1 MVYRTWRYVSEYSV
15 LLILGAVL
23 GLTWA
28 NLHPASYHALVDFPL
43 LEGGPIGHLHVDA
56 DGHAHRTLTLHF
68 LINDVLMALFFA
80 IAGKEVWEAVALKTG
95 SLRGRKAL
103 TPLIATAGGMIGPAG
118 VYLIGALMLGS
129 FAELARGWAIPTA
142 TDIAFSYLVG
152 RLIFGAGHPAVM
164 FLLLLAIADD
174 AGGLVILAVFYP
186 QGELA
191 PAWLL
196 LSLGAALGVYLLANR
211 LPRMMEARRDGRPY
225 STSVDRRLGFWPY
238 LVAGALSWYG
248 FQQAGIHP
256 ALGLLPIIP
265 AIPHSD
271 IEFGPYSAAEAELPD
286 LLNRIEH
293 GLKSPVEVILFFF
306 GLANAGVEFS
316 AMGEATW
323 LVLAGLLIGKPV
335 GITLFGV
342 FAAYG
347 LKLGLPEGMA
357 VRDLFVL
364 GCVAAMG
371 FTVALFVASV
381 AFPAGEVQDAAK
393 MGALFSFGG
402 AAIAIAAGRI
412 LRVERR
418 VAAAA

>member
-1 MVYRTWRYVSEYSV
+1 MYRIWRYVAEYSI
-15 LLILGAVL
+15 LLVLGAVL
-23 GLTWA
+23 GLAWA
-28 NLHPASYHALVDFPL
+28 NLDPASYHAFVEYPL
-43 LEGGPIGHLHVDA
+43 FEGGPIGHLHIDA
-56 DGHAHRTLTLHF
+56 EGHAHRVLTVHY

-80 IAGKEVWEAVALKTG
+80 IAGKEVWEAVALRAG
-95 SLRGRKAL
+95 ALRGPKAL
-103 TPLIATAGGMIGPAG
+103 TPLIATAGGMIGPAA
-118 VYLIGALMLGS
+118 VYLVGALMIGS

-186 QGELA
+186 TGELA

-196 LSLGAALGVYLLANR
+196 LSFGAALAVYLAANR
-211 LPRMMEARRDGRPY
+211 LPRMLDDRHDGRPH
-225 STSVDRRLGFWPY
+225 STSVERRLGFWPY

-265 AIPHSD
+265 AIPHAD
-271 IEFGPYSAAEAELPD
+271 IDFGFYSASEADQPD

-316 AMGEATW
+316 AMGAATW

-335 GITLFGV
+335 GITLFGA

-347 LKLGLPEGMA
+347 LKLGMPEGMG

-393 MGALFSFGG
+393 MGALFSFG
-402 AAIAIAAGRI
+402 AAAFAIVAGRL
-412 LRVERR
+412 LRVDRR
-418 VAAAA
+418 VAVA